1 MPAVAT
7 TSCTT
12 SAVPKGLPPL
22 LTLLCTTSCAAVAAC
37 SGYHILYHECCAV
50 YSCGAEDT
58 PITGMADAEVM
69 RWYKHGEKASGIG
82 LKCQL
87 CGKR

>member
-1 MPAVAT
+1 MLNPL
-7 TSCTT
+7 C
-12 SAVPKGLPPL
+12 PL
-22 LTLLCTTSCAAVAAC
+22 LSPVSTTHLVLSC
-37 SGYHILYHECCAV
+37 SGCNILYHECCAV

-58 PITGMADAEVM
+58 PITGMADEDVM